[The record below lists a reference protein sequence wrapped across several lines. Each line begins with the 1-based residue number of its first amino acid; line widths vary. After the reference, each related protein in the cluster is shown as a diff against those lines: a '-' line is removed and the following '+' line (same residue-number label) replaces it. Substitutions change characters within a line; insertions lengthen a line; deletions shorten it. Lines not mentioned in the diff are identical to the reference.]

1 MHGLTCSADVATEPK
16 NRSTTGAGRL
26 LVTGNADLRV
36 DLPCTVAG
44 FSAPPC
50 HVHLKFVSIG
60 GRKALLAL
68 TDPGKPAA
76 VEDWLAQY
84 GPSAVHIAPGL
95 TPKFLQAD
103 FVKLPD
109 AWARLLSSVHVR
121 HLELSPDGT
130 ASLFIEGPIDQIE
143 DFVKAIKLGR
153 PVARSRKTVPGSDR
167 VKLSHRQ
174 LQALSNAVAL
184 GYFEIPH
191 RLDLR
196 ALAKKMGM
204 SHGALSELLRR
215 AEALVITGYI
225 DSLTESHWDGP
236 LPKALKDPAA
246 PSDRTRTIARP
257 LPLPKAPPRR
267 A

>member
-1 MHGLTCSADVATEPK
+1 MTTVSKRHGPEGGRVAA
-16 NRSTTGAGRL
+16 TGS
-26 LVTGNADLRV
+26 VDLRV
-36 DLPCTVAG
+36 DLPCTMVG

-76 VEDWLAQY
+76 IQSWLDQY
-84 GPSAVHIAPGL
+84 GPSAVHVAPGL
-95 TPKFLQAD
+95 APKFLQAD
-103 FVKLPD
+103 FVKLPG
-109 AWARLLSSVHVR
+109 AWAQLLSAVHVR

-143 DFVKAIKLGR
+143 RFVKAIKLGR

-167 VKLSHRQ
+167 VKLTHRQ
-174 LQALSNAVAL
+174 LDALSKAVAS

-191 RLDLR
+191 KLDLR
-196 ALAKKMGM
+196 QLAKKMGM

-225 DSLTESHWDGP
+225 DSLAESLWDGP
-236 LPKALKDPAA
+236 LPQALKDPAA
-246 PSDRTRTIARP
+246 PGSARAATP
-257 LPLPKAPPRR
+257 LPLPRPVLR
-267 A
+267 AKKT

>member
-1 MHGLTCSADVATEPK
+1 MFAIVPNGPKGPKGRPKGAKGLV
-16 NRSTTGAGRL
+16 
-26 LVTGNADLRV
+26 VTGSADLRV
-36 DLPCTVAG
+36 DLPCAMAG
-44 FSAPPC
+44 FSPPPC

-76 VEDWLAQY
+76 VQRWLDQY
-84 GPSAVHIAPGL
+84 GPATVHVAPGL
-95 TPKFLQAD
+95 TPKFLQAE

-109 AWARLLSSVHVR
+109 AWARLLSAVHVR

-143 DFVKAIKLGR
+143 RFVKAIKLGR
-153 PVARSRKTVPGSDR
+153 PVARSRRTVPGSDR
-167 VKLSHRQ
+167 VKLTHRQ
-174 LQALSNAVAL
+174 LEALSNAVAL

-191 RLDLR
+191 KLDLR
-196 ALAKKMGM
+196 ALAEKMGM

-225 DSLTESHWDGP
+225 DSLTESRWDEPLPGP
-236 LPKALKDPAA
+236 LERGGEPRV
-246 PSDRTRTIARP
+246 SRARGGPP
-257 LPLPKAPPRR
+257 LPLPKRPANE
-267 A
+267 